1 MIHNARRLQIAVLL
15 TLFSSIA
22 KSAFID
28 ELRIYHSNYS
38 PSTKKERIVSYV
50 QKSNPCV
57 TVEILDKKEK
67 KEYCKLD
74 DSGLDLLNDYPTI
87 YVTSLKVNSGNVDFV
102 VGAPWNSQKCMIEV
116 YKQKITCNPL
126 EQ

>member
-1 MIHNARRLQIAVLL
+1 MQIAVLL